1 MGRSEMDN
9 KILTFLGLLFASIIV
24 LAIAIALPVAIFPY
38 FAKLILLLIAMF
50 LLVLGFSSRYYSY
63 LIVPML
69 KQRSKHVVLDKENT
83 YWLSASADCIIRKVK
98 DTFIAT
104 VYIMIPVY
112 RSATEMQ
119 PEDKLDFANQV
130 SRLVGISKDPVRYS
144 TQMYVMD
151 KDAYLQT
158 IRDNV
163 TAAENAAEELN
174 QKGAPATE
182 IERAKGKIA
191 MWRNMLDTISKGTS
205 FELVS
210 YASISATGTKEYE
223 AVSAVQQKARDVI
236 SGVST
241 TFGVTPTTITGE
253 GILKFVEP
261 EHLIPVTTIS
271 AQINKNI
278 EEQVI

>member
-1 MGRSEMDN
+1 MDN
-9 KILTFLGLLFASIIV
+9 KIFIFLGLLFASIIV
-24 LAIAIALPVAIFPY
+24 LAAAIELPLAIFPY
-38 FAKLILLLIAMF
+38 FAKLVLLMVAMF
-50 LLVLGFSSRYYSY
+50 FVVLAFASRYYSY
-63 LIVPML
+63 LIIPMV
-69 KQRSKHVVLDKENT
+69 KQRSKHIMLDKENT
-83 YWLSASADCIIRKVK
+83 YWLSASADSIIRKVK

-104 VYIMIPVY
+104 VYVTIPIY

-119 PEDKLDFANQV
+119 PEEKLEFANQV
-130 SRLVGISKDPVRYS
+130 SRLVGIRKDPVRYS

-163 TAAENAAEELN
+163 NAAENAAEELS
-174 QKGAPATE
+174 QKGAPAAET
-182 IERAKGKIA
+182 ERAKGKIA

-205 FELVS
+205 FELVT
-210 YASISATGTKEYE
+210 YASISATGTKEHE

-241 TFGVTPTTITGE
+241 TFGVTPTIVTGE
-253 GILKFVEP
+253 EILKFVEP
-261 EHLIPVTTIS
+261 EHMIPVTTIS

-278 EEQVI
+278 EEEVI